1 MYRRILNI
9 TLKVLGWIG
18 LSLLTLFTAATVLVY
33 FFEDDIK
40 QYAVQRLNKQLNAKV
55 RVHSIELSL
64 WDKFPYACLNFKGVL
79 INDAHLDSKLN
90 TSDTLL
96 YAENMYLQFSVW
108 DLWDGDYKV
117 KKIESIN
124 GFLNLKINKEGQA
137 NFHFLKP
144 SEDTTDTEFDFD
156 LESVKLLNFR
166 FQFHSKETGHY
177 ENIFVDK
184 LVAEGN
190 FNEKEYDVVSKV
202 SGKVNQLATG
212 NIGFIQNRNF
222 SADVH
227 LHVEDNSK
235 FYLKESKLRV
245 EEMDFDVDGK
255 LSKDSIDL
263 DIKGDDITFQ
273 EFVNSFSGQI
283 FNDMYEYQAD
293 GIVDFDFSIDGA
305 YADLNIASN
314 FQIEAGQIYEPSN
327 QIQVSDIQLKGQYAR
342 NAKGEILDLKAF
354 DLKIFNGFLKG
365 NAKIQN
371 LKNPS
376 IDLKAKG
383 NLDLSAV
390 GKIFH
395 FDGIENPSGSV
406 ALSTTINIKDGKN
419 LKNIKGNFDLNNV
432 GLKFQGKQI
441 QNLTGKLAVNNDN
454 IALKDF
460 SLLFGKSDLALS
472 GALKNFRKYINKKGT
487 LNLIASVRSKYINLD
502 DFTFK
507 NDNYSSQTGIL
518 PEKVNLNVDLRCDR
532 FDYYSHTISS
542 ISLAAK
548 MLNRR
553 LIVSNLKCKAY
564 GGSISGKIDFDNR
577 NSPNSLL
584 DITTNLRGIN
594 IKEVF
599 KDWNNFDQKTIVHQ
613 NIKGTSNIK
622 AHLLIPFNQA
632 QNLVKDQIYAQVNFD
647 IANGEL
653 NNLAAMKSITASMR
667 ENKMIRLFLK
677 KHIGPL
683 EQKLL
688 NLKFDRLENTI
699 VIKDSRIQIPKMQ
712 IKTNAFDINVAGV
725 HSFTNEIDYTFDF
738 RFRELKTKAEY
749 TEFGK
754 IEDDGTGFRV
764 FLKMYGTVD
773 NPIIE
778 WDKASKKEKMKADL
792 AQEKEDLKS
801 MLKRDFGLFKK
812 DTTVKSY
819 EIEKREEEF
828 MMYDGEFDKKGEPN
842 LIAPDTVKNNKKKK
856 KKINSFFNKIKEEN
870 KKEEK
875 FEFDI
880 EN

>member
-1 MYRRILNI
+1 MYRKILNI

-18 LSLLTLFTAATVLVY
+18 LGLLTLFTSATVLVY

-40 QYAVQRLNKQLNAKV
+40 QYAVDRLNKQLNAKV

-79 INDAHLDSKLN
+79 INDAHLDPSLN

-108 DLWDGDYKV
+108 DLLDGDYKV
-117 KKIESIN
+117 TKIESIN
-124 GFLNLKINKEGQA
+124 GFLNLKVNEEGLG

-166 FQFHSKETGHY
+166 FQFHSKQTGHY

-184 LVAEGN
+184 MIAEGN
-190 FNEKEYDVVSKV
+190 FNEKEYDVVSTVQGNVK
-202 SGKVNQLATG
+202 QLATG
-212 NIGFIQNRNF
+212 KIGFIENRNF
-222 SADVH
+222 NANVH
-227 LHVEDNSK
+227 LHVENNEK
-235 FYLKESKLRV
+235 FYLKESKLQV
-245 EEMDFDVDGK
+245 EEMKFDVNGK

-263 DIKGDDITFQ
+263 DIKGDQITFQ

-283 FNDMYEYQAD
+283 FNDMYSYQAN
-293 GIVDFDFSIDGA
+293 GIVDFDFAIHGA
-305 YADLNIASN
+305 YSDLKMNSN
-314 FQIEAGQIYEPSN
+314 FKIEKGQIFEPSN
-327 QIQVSDIQLKGQYAR
+327 KIQVSDITLDGHFSQNEQGNELNLKT
-342 NAKGEILDLKAF
+342 F
-354 DLKIFNGFLKG
+354 DMKIFNGFLKG

-371 LKNPS
+371 LNKPD
-376 IDLKAKG
+376 IQIKAKG

-390 GKIFH
+390 GKIFK
-395 FDGIENPSGSV
+395 FEGIQNPTGSV
-406 ALSTTINIKDGKN
+406 ALSAN
-419 LKNIKGNFDLNNV
+419 LKIKEGKTLEHIQGNFDLNNV
-432 GLKFQGKQI
+432 GMIFQKKKV
-441 QNLTGKLAVNNDN
+441 QNVTGKLAVNNDN

-460 SLLFGKSDLALS
+460 TLLFGSSDIALS
-472 GALKNFRKYINKKGT
+472 GALKNFRKYINKQGT
-487 LNLIASVRSKYINLD
+487 LSLIASVKSNYINLD
-502 DFTFK
+502 DFTFTNEK
-507 NDNYSSQTGIL
+507 YTSQTGIL
-518 PEKVNLNVDLRCDR
+518 PENVNLNVDLSCKK
-532 FDYYSHTISS
+532 FDYYKHTIAN
-542 ISLAAK
+542 IDLEAK

-553 LIVSNLKCKAY
+553 LIVSNFQCNAY
-564 GGSISGKIDFDNR
+564 GGRISGKIDFDNR

-584 DITTNLRGIN
+584 EIATNLKGIN
-594 IKEVF
+594 IQEVF
-599 KDWNNFDQKTIVHQ
+599 ADWNNFDQKTITSQ

-632 QNLVKDQIYAQVNFD
+632 KALVKDQLYAQVSFD
-647 IANGEL
+647 IQNGEL
-653 NNLAAMKSITASMR
+653 NNLAAMKSITQSMR
-667 ENKMIRLFLK
+667 ETKMVNLFLK

-688 NLKFDRLENTI
+688 NLKFERLQNTI
-699 VIKDSRIQIPKMQ
+699 VVQDSKIRIPEME
-712 IKTNAFDINVAGV
+712 IKTNAFDINVEGE
-725 HSFTNEIDYTFDF
+725 HWFDNRIDYSFNF
-738 RFRELKTKAEY
+738 RFRELKTTPEY

-778 WDKASKKEKMKADL
+778 WDKTSKKEKVKQDL

-812 DTTVKSY
+812 DSTVQAY
-819 EIEKREEEF
+819 EIEKKEEEF
-828 MMYDGEFDKKGEPN
+828 LMYDGEFDQKGEPN
-842 LIAPDTVKNNKKKK
+842 LIESDSVKTEKKKK
-856 KKINSFFNKIKEEN
+856 NKINSFFNKIKEEN

-875 FEFDI
+875 IEFDI